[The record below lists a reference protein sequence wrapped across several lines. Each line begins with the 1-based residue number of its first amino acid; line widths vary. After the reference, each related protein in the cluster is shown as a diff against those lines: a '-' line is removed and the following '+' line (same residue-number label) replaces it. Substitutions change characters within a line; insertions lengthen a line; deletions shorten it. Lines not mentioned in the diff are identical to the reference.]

1 MRKMLI
7 TAMLVGM
14 LLIGAASATN
24 FYMLKGTAKSCAD
37 AFAKGS
43 AYVDIDVCKIS
54 AAKIDS
60 WAMTNTWQYDNAKLD
75 PVSISFANGAAGST
89 IDAKINT
96 GFWVPSTA
104 KLDATAA
111 SQSTAFNF
119 AQGSELASGSAN
131 TFNTALT
138 DADENGLCSV
148 SAAGSESHG
157 FATGIVDPFDT
168 TSVTP
173 YIIPVPV
180 FKTTT

>member
-24 FYMLKGTAKSCAD
+24 FWIPKGTAKSCSD
-37 AFAKGS
+37 AFAKGG

-54 AAKIDS
+54 AANVDS
-60 WAMTNTWQYDNAKLD
+60 WAVTNTWQYDNAKLD
-75 PVSISFANGAAGST
+75 PVSISYANGAAGST
-89 IDAKINT
+89 IDATINT

-119 AQGSELASGSAN
+119 AQGSEIASGSTETFNIAN
-131 TFNTALT
+131 TNAN
-138 DADENGLCSV
+138 EYGLSSCSV
-148 SAAGSESHG
+148 AGSESNG

-173 YIIPVPV
+173 YIIPVPT
-180 FKTTT
+180 FASA